1 MMKGPIRDNYPLA
14 AQTVSVEIPEG
25 RSVAKA
31 WLVVAARAASFSL
44 GNGRAQV
51 EVPGID
57 RLEVMHR
64 TGK

>member
-1 MMKGPIRDNYPLA
+1 M
-14 AQTVSVEIPEG
+14 PEG

-31 WLVVAARAASFSL
+31 WLVVADRAASFSF

-57 RLEVMHR
+57 RLEVLHI
-64 TGK
+64 TWK